1 MPEVITIDGPSA
13 SGKSSVARRV
23 AAELGL
29 PYVSSGLIYR
39 GVTYQVRRY
48 GVDPDDG
55 AAIVRMLGQHPI
67 QLLPLPEGNRLLAE
81 GQDVSAHMHTL
92 EIDQA
97 VSAVAR
103 HPEVRAYVYRSLRTL
118 PPPFVVE
125 GRDMGSTVFPD
136 AALKFY
142 LTATPEVRA
151 RRRVGEREADYA
163 TVLAE
168 LIRRDSAD
176 AKQIPPAPDA
186 VVIDT
191 SEMGLEEVVQAI
203 LERVRSSGLTSSP
216 A

>member
-1 MPEVITIDGPSA
+1 MPDVITIDGPSA

-39 GVTYQVRRY
+39 GVTHQVKRY
-48 GVDPDDG
+48 GIDPDDE
-55 AAIVRMLGQHPI
+55 AAIVRMLGQHPV
-67 QLLPLPEGNRLLAE
+67 QLVPLPEGNRLLAE
-81 GQDVSAHMHTL
+81 GQDVSEQMHTL

-103 HPEVRAYVYRSLRTL
+103 HPEVRAYVYRSLRAL
-118 PPPFVVE
+118 QPPFVVE

-168 LIRRDSAD
+168 LIRRDAAD

-186 VVIDT
+186 IIIDT
-191 SEMGLEEVVQAI
+191 SELGLEEVVQAI
-203 LERVRSSGLTSSP
+203 LERVRRAGVKIP
-216 A
+216 